1 MCLHHRDGSW
11 HFVVSFAN
19 LLVKNVRTCH
29 TSAVKQPS
37 ADDALRR
44 GSSSL
49 VEWVMTRDEL
59 DRKVNAEVHVII
71 DKHRGQEAA
80 VSRETMRRTQAFAM
94 RGYLF
99 KNAPTGLRLR
109 WQKRFFVLTGSEL
122 QYFEAEDAVG
132 RPAGS
137 IALKDIEHVKEGKDA
152 IKDWVFEIHLKE
164 SCGREPYRL
173 SAIAPNDRWQWLRAI
188 SQALSASPNSNF
200 ASGASTAG
208 GTSASTR
215 STLHRCHWRSL
226 CLSVAATANQRRS
239 RRRLTLCRRSTRGW
253 GCRTVWGKLISSWM
267 TSLTPTQC
275 SVNAVW
281 GTLSLAR
288 TGHSRTKVLCT
299 TRFAALMSSLYLFTF
314 CSFVSSVAAE

>member
-215 STLHRCHWRSL
+215 STLHSSERDEYAPVPL
-226 CLSVAATANQRRS
+226 AEPL
-239 RRRLTLCRRSTRGW
+239 LERGSN
-253 GCRTVWGKLISSWM
+253 GEPAPEPQEADAV
-267 TSLTPTQC
+267 PTFNPRMGMSHSMGQTDFI
-275 SVNAVW
+275 VDDEPDANAV
-281 GTLSLAR
+281 
-288 TGHSRTKVLCT
+288 
-299 TRFAALMSSLYLFTF
+299 
-314 CSFVSSVAAE
+314 